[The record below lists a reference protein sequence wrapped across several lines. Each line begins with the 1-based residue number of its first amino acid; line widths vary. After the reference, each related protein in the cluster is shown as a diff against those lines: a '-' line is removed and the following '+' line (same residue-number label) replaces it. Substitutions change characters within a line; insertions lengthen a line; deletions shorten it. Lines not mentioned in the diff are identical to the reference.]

1 MSRPSME
8 IVQEAIAKLEKMSS
22 EEFHFSVFGFSEE
35 EYKTYIKRSFKK
47 DMQSIKEH
55 ISKKGYD
62 CRAYEDKVKRVDWA
76 KFFKAFMIKS
86 KNIKEKNNNH
96 IFLNIKE
103 KDGSPSFKREYKG
116 LLMYVAND
124 KKMFTLKE
132 KEQNEYIQR

>member
-1 MSRPSME
+1 MSKPSME
-8 IVQEAIAKLEKMSS
+8 IVQKAIAKLENMSS
-22 EEFHFSVFGFSEE
+22 EEFQFSVFGFSEE

-55 ISKKGYD
+55 INKKGYD
-62 CRAYEDKVKRVDWA
+62 CRAYEDKVERVDWV

-86 KNIKEKNNNH
+86 KNIEEKNNNH

-103 KDGSPSFKREYKG
+103 KDSSPSFKREYKG

-124 KKMFTLKE
+124 KKCLH
-132 KEQNEYIQR
+132 